1 MVNFFSPRTGRMFTD
16 DFEKDGESIALAS
29 NYRIAVN
36 ESNAYLAAALAG
48 LGVTQMV
55 TFMAAPHLVSGALVP
70 VLPGWKTPPIPVHVV
85 YPPNRHLSAKVRS
98 FVDWTAELFSQHA
111 GTGGRAI

>member
-1 MVNFFSPRTGRMFTD
+1 MYGKM
-16 DFEKDGESIALAS
+16 
-29 NYRIAVN
+29 
-36 ESNAYLAAALAG
+36 
-48 LGVTQMV
+48 QQ
-55 TFMAAPHLVSGALVP
+55 HLQNGALVRLMPEWTQPPLP
-70 VLPGWKTPPIPVHVV
+70 VYVV